1 MAKKEKVY
9 KCWYKNCKNKKVSE
23 NDTTMI
29 KVGNKRFHKTCY
41 QNQENLKKCRELY
54 IQYINPAVIHSQ
66 LNKALNTLIL
76 DKKVEVDFLL
86 YVIEYVIDNKIEVKA
101 PYTLYYKVNDYKIK
115 NAYNNL
121 DNVKSAVN
129 GLKIFS

>member
-1 MAKKEKVY
+1 
-9 KCWYKNCKNKKVSE
+9 
-23 NDTTMI
+23 MI